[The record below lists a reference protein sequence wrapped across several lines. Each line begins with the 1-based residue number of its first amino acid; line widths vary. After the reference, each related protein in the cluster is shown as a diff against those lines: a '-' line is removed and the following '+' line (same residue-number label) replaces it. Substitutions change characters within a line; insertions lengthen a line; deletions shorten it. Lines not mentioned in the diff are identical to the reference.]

1 MFTCNADCYFYR
13 PTIMAKKKITLSKN
27 QWAEIKKEL
36 HGVFVKQPNAS
47 FNYKQ
52 AWRKA
57 EINLSDEIIT
67 QLLFADKKYV
77 DDHLQQMLTE
87 LVESGELIETQPY
100 RYKLLPSVRFV
111 EGLIEI
117 SSKGE
122 GYLINKDFKE
132 DIQIPARLTANAL
145 NGDTVKISLLA
156 HREGRRQQGEVVEI
170 IKRARLEFAGT
181 LQHSGSYA
189 FVVCDD
195 SKIHTDV
202 FVPGKNLNG
211 ARNGDKVIVRITEWE
226 SDSRNPTGEIVRIL
240 GTPGEHSAEMN
251 AIIVEY
257 GLPETFPEEVEKE
270 AKKISDKI
278 SNEEIKKRRDF
289 RKVTTFTIDPVDA
302 KDFDDALSIKKLPSG
317 NWEIGI
323 HIADVSHYVRPG
335 TAMEAEAYKRAT
347 SIYLVDRVIPMLPE
361 KLSNMVCSLRPN
373 EEKLC
378 FSAVFEINDRAE
390 VISEWYGKTI
400 INSDRRFTYEEAQEI
415 IETGKGDFNEELS
428 LFNKLAVQLRKE
440 RLRNGAISFEKS
452 EVKFRLDDK
461 GNPIGIY
468 LKESKDSN
476 KLIEEFMLLANR
488 KVAEFIGKNKESGKK
503 KKTESKTFVYRI
515 HDVPVEDRLAEFK
528 TFAAQF
534 GYRINNSSGKEA
546 AQSINK
552 MLSDV
557 NGKREQSML
566 EQLAIR
572 SMAKAAY
579 STDNIGHYGLAFE
592 YYTHFTSPI
601 RRYPDVMVHRLLEL
615 YMAGGK
621 SVSKDEYEEK
631 CKHSTEQ
638 EINAADAERSS
649 IKYKQVQYI
658 AERKNEIFKGVISGV
673 TDWGI
678 YVELEGN
685 KCEGMIRLRDM
696 NDDYYELDQKN
707 FCIIGQRT
715 RKKYTLGDELLV
727 AVKNTDIIRKQI
739 DFIIYDENRQ
749 HEINPFKRSDKQ
761 RNSNRFKGSPKR
773 KGRR

>member
-1 MFTCNADCYFYR
+1 MKIGILTFHRAENFGAVLQCY
-13 PTIMAKKKITLSKN
+13 A
-27 QWAEIKKEL
+27 
-36 HGVFVKQPNAS
+36 
-47 FNYKQ
+47 
-52 AWRKA
+52 
-57 EINLSDEIIT
+57 
-67 QLLFADKKYV
+67 
-77 DDHLQQMLTE
+77 LQSYL
-87 LVESGELIETQPY
+87 ESLGH
-100 RYKLLPSVRFV
+100 K
-111 EGLIEI
+111 
-117 SSKGE
+117 
-122 GYLINKDFKE
+122 
-132 DIQIPARLTANAL
+132 
-145 NGDTVKISLLA
+145 
-156 HREGRRQQGEVVEI
+156 VEI
-170 IKRARLEFAGT
+170 IDYRCKAIEEVYYLFDLRSLFRLNIVSAFISYFKRILLWKDRLEKKRGYVSFRDKYLHLTKSIYKIKEDLGYDAYIT
-181 LQHSGSYA
+181 GSDQVWNTSLLHG
-189 FVVCDD
+189 F
-195 SKIHTDV
+195 
-202 FVPGKNLNG
+202 N
-211 ARNGDKVIVRITEWE
+211 RIYFL
-226 SDSRNPTGEIVRIL
+226 DFPT
-240 GTPGEHSAEMN
+240 S
-251 AIIVEY
+251 
-257 GLPETFPEEVEKE
+257 KE

-317 NWEIGI
+317 NWEIGV
-323 HIADVSHYVRPG
+323 HIADVSHYVKPG

>member
-1 MFTCNADCYFYR
+1 
-13 PTIMAKKKITLSKN
+13 MAKKKISLSKK
-27 QWAEIKKEL
+27 QWDEIKEEL
-36 HGVFVKQPNAS
+36 LQTFMKQPNAT
-47 FNYKQ
+47 FNTKQ

-57 EINLSDEIIT
+57 EINLSDETIK
-67 QLLFADKKYV
+67 QLLFADKKHV
-77 DDHLQQMLTE
+77 DEYLQQMLKE
-87 LVESGELIETQPY
+87 LVDSGDLTEVQPY
-100 RYKLLPSVRFV
+100 RYKLLPTVKFI
-111 EGLIEI
+111 EGVIDI

-122 GYLINKDFKE
+122 GYVANKDFKE
-132 DIQIPARLTANAL
+132 DIQIPARLTGNAL

-156 HREGRRQQGEVVEI
+156 HREGKRQQGEVIEV

-195 SKIHTDV
+195 SKMHTDV

-211 ARNGDKVIVRITEWE
+211 ARNGDKVIVRITEWD
-226 SDSRNPTGEIVRIL
+226 SDSRNPTGEIKRIL
-240 GTPGEHSAEMN
+240 GTPGEHIAEMN

-257 GLPETFPEEVEKE
+257 GLPETFPPEVEKE
-270 AKKISDKI
+270 AEKISEKI
-278 SNEEIKKRRDF
+278 SKEEIKKRRDF
-289 RKVTTFTIDPVDA
+289 RKITTFTIDPVDA
-302 KDFDDALSIKKLPSG
+302 KDFDDALSIRKLD
-317 NWEIGI
+317 NDNVEIGI

-335 TAMEAEAYKRAT
+335 TAMEAEAYNRAT

-361 KLSNMVCSLRPN
+361 KLSNVICSLRPK

-378 FSAVFEINDRAE
+378 FSAVFEINSHAE
-390 VISEWYGKTI
+390 VVEEWYGKTI

-415 IETGKGDFNEELS
+415 IETGKGDFCNELS
-428 LFNKLAVQLRKE
+428 TFNTLAKQLRKE
-440 RLRNGAISFEKS
+440 RMRNGAISFEKS
-452 EVKFRLDDK
+452 EVKFRLDEK

-488 KVAEFIGKNKESGKK
+488 KVAEYIGKNKEITKK
-503 KKTESKTFVYRI
+503 KSSEPKTFVYRI
-515 HDVPVEDRLAEFK
+515 HDVPVEDRLSDFK
-528 TFAAQF
+528 VFAAQF

-546 AQSINK
+546 AHSINK

-685 KCEGMIRLRDM
+685 KCEGMIRLRDL

-707 FCIIGQRT
+707 FCIVGNRT

-739 DFIIYDENRQ
+739 DFIIYDENSAA
-749 HEINPFKRSDKQ
+749 EVNPFKRSDK
-761 RNSNRFKGSPKR
+761 KR
-773 KGRR
+773 KPNNFSGGKKRRGKR

>member
-1 MFTCNADCYFYR
+1 
-13 PTIMAKKKITLSKN
+13 MAKKKISLSKK
-27 QWAEIKKEL
+27 QWDEIKEEL
-36 HGVFVKQPNAS
+36 LQTFMKQPNAT
-47 FNYKQ
+47 FNTKQ

-57 EINLSDEIIT
+57 EINLSDETIK
-67 QLLFADKKYV
+67 QLLFADKKHV
-77 DDHLQQMLTE
+77 DEYLQQMLKE
-87 LVESGELIETQPY
+87 LVDSGDLTEVQPY
-100 RYKLLPSVRFV
+100 RYKLLPTVKFI
-111 EGLIEI
+111 EGVIDI

-122 GYLINKDFKE
+122 GYVANKDFKE
-132 DIQIPARLTANAL
+132 DIQIPARLTGNAL
-145 NGDTVKISLLA
+145 NGDAVKISLLA
-156 HREGRRQQGEVVEI
+156 HREGKRQQGEVIEV

-195 SKIHTDV
+195 SKMHTDV

-211 ARNGDKVIVRITEWE
+211 ARNGDKVIVRITEWD
-226 SDSRNPTGEIVRIL
+226 SDSRNPTGEIKRIL
-240 GTPGEHSAEMN
+240 GTPGEHIAEMN

-257 GLPETFPEEVEKE
+257 GLPETFPHEVEKE
-270 AKKISDKI
+270 AEKISEKI
-278 SNEEIKKRRDF
+278 SKEEIKKRRDF
-289 RKVTTFTIDPVDA
+289 RKITTFTIDPVDA
-302 KDFDDALSIKKLPSG
+302 KDFDDALSIRKLD
-317 NWEIGI
+317 NDNVEIGI

-335 TAMEAEAYKRAT
+335 TAMEAEAYNRAT

-361 KLSNMVCSLRPN
+361 KLSNVICSLRPK

-378 FSAVFEINDRAE
+378 FSAVFEINSHAE
-390 VISEWYGKTI
+390 VVEEWYGKTI

-415 IETGKGDFNEELS
+415 IETGKGDFCNELS
-428 LFNKLAVQLRKE
+428 TFNTLAKQLRKE
-440 RLRNGAISFEKS
+440 RMRNGAISFEKS
-452 EVKFRLDDK
+452 EVKFRLDEK

-488 KVAEFIGKNKESGKK
+488 KVAEYIGKNKEITKK
-503 KKTESKTFVYRI
+503 KSSEPKTFVYRI
-515 HDVPVEDRLAEFK
+515 HDVPVEDRLSDFK
-528 TFAAQF
+528 VFAAQF

-546 AQSINK
+546 AHSINK

-685 KCEGMIRLRDM
+685 KCEGMIRLRDL

-707 FCIIGQRT
+707 FCIVGNRT

-739 DFIIYDENRQ
+739 DFIIYDENSAA
-749 HEINPFKRSDKQ
+749 EVNPFKRSDK
-761 RNSNRFKGSPKR
+761 KR
-773 KGRR
+773 KPNNFSGGKKRRGKR